1 MSGDTK
7 EEIANPGANQGMGM
21 FGGYSNLRDMV
32 NGGGPGK
39 SGQYYSG
46 AGPLSA
52 AGNFVRNGGIL
63 GALFG
68 GNGLGGF
75 ADTRT
80 SEERLADWVAYERE
94 NSGEW
99 MPPEQEQATT
109 PAPPPP
115 PEPQEPVVPY
125 VPPAVEVP
133 SMFGTYTPG
142 AQVPTYTPNFA
153 TLPTDFSLYGQN
165 PYATSNLSFALM
177 QQADMPQ
184 QGIGSLMRFAD
195 GGMVRGY
202 QAGGDVFSL
211 SPEERDILIRTIIGE
226 AGGES
231 PLGQAAVAH
240 VILNRARSD
249 RYPGSPA
256 AVATQGSDGRYA
268 QFSAWNT
275 PENGGNTLPQ
285 SVSPNDSVYQQ
296 VGAVLDQVLAGE
308 IPDPTGGATHYYSPA
323 GMPGRRAPSWWED
336 EVARGGGVTEIGTHR
351 FAGPGDG
358 TGSVSM
364 PDFETEIR
372 NDTSGGI
379 APAQSAQQ
387 PRRGGLLGGI
397 FGGGGD
403 SLGGNEGAQA
413 QLDRIQRMLDEGRI
427 SEGTADILAARAIQ
441 GGGEDRR
448 SGFAMGLSDL
458 SDYLVNNAPERPR
471 NLSAS
476 VLRGRGGSGASAVQR
491 FGVRPLGTAGG

>member
-1 MSGDTK
+1 ML
-7 EEIANPGANQGMGM
+7 
-21 FGGYSNLRDMV
+21 GGYTGVQDMV

-39 SGQYYSG
+39 SGEYYSG

-52 AGNFVRNGGIL
+52 AGNFIRTGGIL

-68 GNGLGGF
+68 GNGLGMF

-80 SEERLADWVAYERE
+80 PEERAADWFAYESA
-94 NSGEW
+94 NSEDW
-99 MPPEQEQATT
+99 EPPEPEQATP

-115 PEPQEPVVPY
+115 PEPQEPIAPY

-142 AQVPTYTPNFA
+142 AQVPTYTPNF
-153 TLPTDFSLYGQN
+153 TPLPTDFSLYGQN

-184 QGIGSLMRFAD
+184 QGLGSLMGFAD

-211 SPEERDILIRTIIGE
+211 SPEERDVLIRTIIGE

-268 QFSAWNT
+268 QFSAWNS

-336 EVARGGGVTEIGTHR
+336 EVSRGGGVTEIGTHR
-351 FAGPGDG
+351 FAGPGGD
-358 TGSVSM
+358 
-364 PDFETEIR
+364 
-372 NDTSGGI
+372 
-379 APAQSAQQ
+379 APAPSEQQ

-403 SLGGNEGAQA
+403 DLGGDESTQA
-413 QLDRIQRMLDEGRI
+413 QLDRIQRMLEDGRI
-427 SEGTADILAARAIQ
+427 SEETADVLAARAVQ

-448 SGFAMGLSDL
+448 SGFATGLSDL